1 MRKFNV
7 ILLIST
13 INIKQKKSI
22 LLPHLNDHV
31 CSLKSLCKIHYSLCT
46 ELKQL
51 TGKFLY
57 LIINHISISQ
67 YKEQLAL
74 IKIKNK
80 KLKKFI
86 QNYTPTS
93 KYKVPIINLFN
104 YELSDI
110 ERKELEMDLEYS
122 FVDKNKQ
129 LKQQLAVNMETVS
142 HSAIKYIEDNKV
154 EDFHEFLRACT
165 DIFMKFMYATKD
177 FTYRSVKNMINNDK
191 LAVVSGGKD
200 SCVIIMT
207 KEDYNN
213 KLEAM
218 LNDGISKGIYAPT
231 KDTTLR
237 DLKLFQDFLC
247 KNFKD
252 KYDYEEIRPVSH
264 EPGKLYTIAK
274 THKFNLLDNITVDN
288 LKFHP
293 TILQIGS
300 YTYNASRVISQYLK
314 SLCENEYKINDT
326 QIFASISQVLVM
338 DKLMHHQFVNLN
350 HQVKKQFFA

>member
-13 INIKQKKSI
+13 ISTISTIN
-22 LLPHLNDHV
+22 
-31 CSLKSLCKIHYSLCT
+31 LCT

-57 LIINHISISQ
+57 LIINHISILQ

-80 KLKKFI
+80 KLKEFI

-165 DIFMKFMYATKD
+165 DIF
-177 FTYRSVKNMINNDK
+177 
-191 LAVVSGGKD
+191 
-200 SCVIIMT
+200 
-207 KEDYNN
+207 E
-213 KLEAM
+213 
-218 LNDGISKGIYAPT
+218 IYV
-231 KDTTLR
+231 
-237 DLKLFQDFLC
+237 C
-247 KNFKD
+247 N
-252 KYDYEEIRPVSH
+252 
-264 EPGKLYTIAK
+264 
-274 THKFNLLDNITVDN
+274 
-288 LKFHP
+288 
-293 TILQIGS
+293 
-300 YTYNASRVISQYLK
+300 
-314 SLCENEYKINDT
+314 
-326 QIFASISQVLVM
+326 
-338 DKLMHHQFVNLN
+338 
-350 HQVKKQFFA
+350 